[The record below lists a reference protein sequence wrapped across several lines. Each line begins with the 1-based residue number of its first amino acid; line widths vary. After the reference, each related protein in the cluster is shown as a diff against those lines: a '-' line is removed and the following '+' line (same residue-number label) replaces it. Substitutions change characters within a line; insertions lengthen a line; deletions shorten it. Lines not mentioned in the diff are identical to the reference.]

1 MTQNGLLCNIIRELI
16 LAKVKLTNEAYSYVE
31 AYEGIRRERYF
42 LIMYEGVVAQ
52 RRKNPSLQ

>member
-1 MTQNGLLCNIIRELI
+1 M
-16 LAKVKLTNEAYSYVE
+16 E

-52 RRKNPSLQ
+52 RRKNRKGRKPCE